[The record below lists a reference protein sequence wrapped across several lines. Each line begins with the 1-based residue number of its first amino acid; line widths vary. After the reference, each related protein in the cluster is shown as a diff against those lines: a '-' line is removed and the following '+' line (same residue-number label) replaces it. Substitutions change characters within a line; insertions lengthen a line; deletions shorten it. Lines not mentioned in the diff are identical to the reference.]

1 VTTYTFIARSAYDA
15 SNVATFTLYDDRM
28 TVDTGVGLEEI
39 GRAIRSRTTNKAE
52 EQTNGS
58 RLAIPQVPGWVK
70 PVAVRLAQEGTRP
83 FSVADVD
90 ASSSEDG
97 SLMIRSWVRVGGL
110 RLAPLQ
116 FYWERVDNPDAAVA
130 FTREVARRREDIH
143 HPGRF
148 NGPLDYWLVWVVGGL
163 VLTLLISQQFKGG
176 DKA

>member
-1 VTTYTFIARSAYDA
+1 MSTYTFIARSAYDP
-15 SNVATFTLYDDRM
+15 SNVATFTLYDERM

-39 GRAIRSRTTNKAE
+39 GRAIRSRTANNGDDS
-52 EQTNGS
+52 TNGS
-58 RLAIPQVPGWVK
+58 RTIIPSVPGWVK

-90 ASSSEDG
+90 VSASEDG

-130 FTREVARRREDIH
+130 FTKEIARRRDGLH

-163 VLTLLISQQFKGG
+163 VLMLIIAQQFSG
-176 DKA
+176 DDD